1 MSRRPNNGAY
11 ALADM
16 SKRCANCGAEPH
28 TYCRHTDGT
37 DRRIPCISRTP
48 KQPDPYT
55 PECTY
60 DLEHG
65 A

>member
-1 MSRRPNNGAY
+1 MSRGPVNGAY

-16 SKRCANCGAEPH
+16 TRMCPNCRAEPD

-37 DRRIPCISRTP
+37 DRRIPCISRIP
-48 KQPDPYT
+48 KLPDPYT

-60 DLEHG
+60 DRNHG